1 MLDWLRERWKYGLT
15 EKSRRQM
22 RAFELQFEKERAFD
36 AQLQH
41 LPIESARREA
51 LRLLA
56 ATALLEV
63 AVASESPPPMVA
75 TLGPELRDFFAR
87 FRRVGTVNGAIFVDV
102 ASIEPCDWWPGWIE
116 IGAFDGHVHLMVRPG
131 EDTVFEVAD
140 DVDEHERVLGSYPSI
155 HHWVLAV
162 HYAEDL
168 DDADGA

>member
-1 MLDWLRERWKYGLT
+1 MLDWLRECWKYGLT
-15 EKSRRQM
+15 GKSRRRM
-22 RAFELQFEKERAFD
+22 HAFERRYEQELAYE

-51 LRLLA
+51 RRLLA

-63 AVASESPPPMVA
+63 TPASGLPPPLVA
-75 TLGPELRDFFAR
+75 TLGTELRDFFAR
-87 FRRVGTVNGAIFVDV
+87 YGRVGTTNGAIFVDV
-102 ASIEPCDWWPGWIE
+102 AAIAPCDWWAGWIE

-131 EDTVFEVAD
+131 DDRLFEVAD
-140 DVDEHERVLGSYPSI
+140 DIDEHERVIGSYPSI

-168 DDADGA
+168 AEAGDA